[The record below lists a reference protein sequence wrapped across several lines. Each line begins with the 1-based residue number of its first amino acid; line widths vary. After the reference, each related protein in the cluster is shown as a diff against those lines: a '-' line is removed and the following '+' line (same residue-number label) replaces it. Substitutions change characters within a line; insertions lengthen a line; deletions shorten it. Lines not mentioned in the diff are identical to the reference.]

1 MAENND
7 IIYSNILTIKHNLQ
21 FILNNISKY
30 EPLYHYLISKAKQ
43 KSLND
48 VYFQLQKLNNY
59 NNITFE
65 NLNNLVLQLSGLI
78 DVIMLYSKK
87 NIDNKLYIIIDMNL
101 ICLVNYITL
110 DIDYDDTKEW
120 YNYEIKNN
128 YVQYFIYENIEKLP
142 TIDDLNISQN
152 EEIIIIIDQIRYD
165 NILEINI
172 GVNTNIRRYYLVKQI
187 DENNL
192 QFQIFYPYFSYRDNY
207 KITKS
212 LLNDIIHKKFTII
225 K

>member
-87 NIDNKLYIIIDMNL
+87 
-101 ICLVNYITL
+101 
-110 DIDYDDTKEW
+110 
-120 YNYEIKNN
+120 
-128 YVQYFIYENIEKLP
+128 
-142 TIDDLNISQN
+142 
-152 EEIIIIIDQIRYD
+152 
-165 NILEINI
+165 
-172 GVNTNIRRYYLVKQI
+172 
-187 DENNL
+187 
-192 QFQIFYPYFSYRDNY
+192 
-207 KITKS
+207 
-212 LLNDIIHKKFTII
+212 
-225 K
+225 